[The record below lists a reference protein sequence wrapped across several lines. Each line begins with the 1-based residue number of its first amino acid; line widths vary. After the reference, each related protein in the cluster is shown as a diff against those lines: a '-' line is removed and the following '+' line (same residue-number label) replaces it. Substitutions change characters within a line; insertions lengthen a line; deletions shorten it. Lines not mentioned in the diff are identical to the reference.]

1 MGGNLNRRDQPFAMA
16 RRLLNPIRR
25 RTPEDLGLHFFG
37 VLLKLERGRIALEDN
52 G

>member
-1 MGGNLNRRDQPFAMA
+1 MA

-37 VLLKLERGRIALEDN
+37 VVLKLDRGRIAIEDK